1 MNKPPDWRRLLLDAS
16 SDVRRLSYVDRFSSI
31 PVVVRE
37 NVAEHS
43 FWVVLYSMMI
53 HREVGGPAEALPG
66 LLAYAAVHDLPE
78 CLTGDV
84 VRTFKYSSPEMKSAV
99 DVAEGALTKRFPP
112 ELLGTYSDAVAGTE
126 DPRYGLYVKE
136 VVKAADFLSLYQ
148 YMWRE
153 RSKGNREIDQFF
165 ARMKNDMRGMSEASF
180 RKSEADVGW
189 ARAALAHLGNLYGCM
204 SDDKFAQEFTT
215 T

>member
-1 MNKPPDWRRLLLDAS
+1 
-16 SDVRRLSYVDRFSSI
+16 
-31 PVVVRE
+31 VVVRE

-53 HREVGGPAEALPG
+53 HRGLGGPAEALP
-66 LLAYAAVHDLPE
+66 LVLAYAAVHDLPE

-99 DVAEGALTKRFPP
+99 DVAEEALVRRFPP
-112 ELLGTYSDAVAGTE
+112 GLLEVYSEALDGTDDERHGW
-126 DPRYGLYVKE
+126 YVKD

-165 ARMKNDMRGMSEASF
+165 ARMKNDMRGMSEASL
-180 RKSEADVGW
+180 RKSEKEHGW
-189 ARAALAHLGNLYGCM
+189 RAVALAQISGLYGCM
-204 SDDKFAQEFTT
+204 SEDRFAQEFTT